1 MSGTSRDARSGDADA
16 AASFEERVRADER
29 ARLARELHD
38 GIGQTLVALSMD
50 AARIAS
56 KSEAARPLVEAHAD
70 RLRDA
75 CAELRA
81 TQSRWKAAATAGLA
95 SPESFARAVA
105 RRTEDA
111 ARRGGFAFR
120 VDVDVDD
127 RALDARRALAATRTL
142 ETALDNVVRHAGARR
157 VEVEARLR
165 DGRLVVSVEDD
176 GRGFDPSVA
185 EGPTATG
192 LLSMRERTAAHGGAV
207 AVRTKPGHGA
217 RIELTFAVA
226 GPEHPR

>member
-1 MSGTSRDARSGDADA
+1 MSDTSRDARSGEADA
-16 AASFEERVRADER
+16 EATFEERVRADER
-29 ARLARELHD
+29 ARLAREIHD
-38 GIGQTLVALSMD
+38 GIGQTLVALSMEV
-50 AARIAS
+50 ARIAP
-56 KSEAARPLVEAHAD
+56 KAEAARPLVEAHAD

-81 TQSRWKAAATAGLA
+81 TQTRWKAAAASGLP
-95 SPESFARAVA
+95 SPESFARMVA
-105 RRTEDA
+105 RCAEDA

-157 VEVEARLR
+157 VEVEAHLR
-165 DGRLVVSVEDD
+165 DGRLDVSVEDD

-185 EGPTATG
+185 EGPTSTG
-192 LLSMRERTAAHGGAV
+192 LLSMRERTAAHGGTV
-207 AVRTKPGHGA
+207 AVRTKPGHGT